1 MSASKIYGPL
11 SYSEQTVTGIA
22 YLNTSENW
30 LMPRLLEDFGQT
42 LIFQQDGAPPH
53 YHRSVTD
60 FLNETISD
68 RWIGR
73 GGPME

>member
-1 MSASKIYGPL
+1 
-11 SYSEQTVTGIA
+11 
-22 YLNTSENW
+22 
-30 LMPRLLEDFGQT
+30 MPRLLEDFGQT

-60 FLNETISD
+60 FLNETIPD

-73 GGPME
+73 GGPTE